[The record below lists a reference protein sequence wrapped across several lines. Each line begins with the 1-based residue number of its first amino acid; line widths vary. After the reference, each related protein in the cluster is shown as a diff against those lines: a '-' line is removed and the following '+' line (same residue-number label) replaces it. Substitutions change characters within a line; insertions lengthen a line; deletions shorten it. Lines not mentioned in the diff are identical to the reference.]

1 MSCEGCR
8 AVGAEERGVWPA
20 ESSPRAFTIT
30 PAERMAAALRVSDWC
45 LCSYRDSAKNIFA
58 TLAGGNKFADTPAL
72 PFSETW
78 TGWKVGQRG
87 T

>member
-1 MSCEGCR
+1 VSLE
-8 AVGAEERGVWPA
+8 V
-20 ESSPRAFTIT
+20 S
-30 PAERMAAALRVSDWC
+30 AARSGTLRKDPSKWI
-45 LCSYRDSAKNIFA
+45 YDSMKMHQ
-58 TLAGGNKFADTPAL
+58 KSVL